1 MGLEELRQLLEQK
14 KVEARGLLET
24 DVAKAEEVMKEVREL
39 KKKITLM
46 EEIEAEEKRDLERQR
61 DKKNNEVEETNMPI
75 NEMRAITKSIMG
87 KELSEEERANIKTT
101 DNAAVVPKQFV
112 NQLQEIKKGFGS
124 LKEYCDVITVTKNE
138 GTIPVVDLDQNTLPD
153 VSEGDNIT
161 DGTLVTTELTYK
173 CKKVGLIQSLT
184 SELVEDAEIE
194 IESLVNKNFAEIT
207 VVTENTRILKVLKDN
222 ATEVESPKDYSDIQ
236 MTIDKSVP
244 AVKYG
249 LVTFTNTDGYAYLKN
264 LKDNQNRPLNLVTE
278 VNGKYYFHNKE
289 LVVVDDTLLTAT
301 PSKKIFI
308 VANPKEAVKFIERK
322 GVTIARSTEAGF
334 RDDTVKLRIL
344 ERLDVIKGATR
355 SIKKIEFEVTP

>member
-1 MGLEELRQLLEQK
+1 MNLEELKRQIEAKKLEVRGFISAKDSENAK
-14 KVEARGLLET
+14 KANEELRDLKET
-24 DVAKAEEVMKEVREL
+24 LKIAEEL
-39 KKKITLM
+39 
-46 EEIEAEEKRDLERQR
+46 EEEERRNLERQR
-61 DKKNNEVEETNMPI
+61 DLSKRVPTGEV
-75 NEMRAITKSIMG
+75 NEMRAIVKSVMG
-87 KELSEEERANIKTT
+87 EELTPEERANIKTT
-101 DNAAVVPKQFV
+101 DNAAVVPKEFI
-112 NQLQEIKKGFGS
+112 NKLQEIKKGFGS
-124 LKEYCDVITVTKNE
+124 LKEYCDVIPVTKNS

-153 VSEGDNIT
+153 VTEGDNIT
-161 DGTLVTTELTYK
+161 DGTLVTTELTFS

-194 IESLVNKNFAEIT
+194 IEGLVNKNFAEIA
-207 VVTENTRILKVLKDN
+207 VATENARILKVLKDN
-222 ATEVESPKDYSDIQ
+222 AAEVEEVTDYSDIQ
-236 MTIDKSVP
+236 MVIDKSVP
-244 AVKYG
+244 AIKNG

-264 LKDNQNRPLNLVTE
+264 LRDAQNRPLNLVTE
-278 VNGKYYFHNKE
+278 VNGKYYFNNKE

-355 SIKKIEFEVTP
+355 SIKKIEFTVTP

>member
-1 MGLEELRQLLEQK
+1 MNLEELRQLLEQK

-308 VANPKEAVKFIERK
+308 VANPKESVKFIERK

>member
-14 KVEARGLLET
+14 KGEARGLLET

-46 EEIEAEEKRDLERQR
+46 EEIEAEEKKDLENQR
-61 DKKNNEVEETNMPI
+61 DKKNKTKEDGRIVVS
-75 NEMRAITKSIMG
+75 EMRSIAKSIMG
-87 KELSEEERANIKTT
+87 KELTEEERANIKTT

-124 LKEYCDVITVTKNE
+124 LKEYCDVIIVTKNE

>member
-1 MGLEELRQLLEQK
+1 MKVKELRRLIEEKRVEARQLLDQDKLKEAEDITAEIRNLER
-14 KVEARGLLET
+14 KV
-24 DVAKAEEVMKEVREL
+24 
-39 KKKITLM
+39 KIA
-46 EEIEAEEKRDLERQR
+46 EEIEEEEKRDLEEQR
-61 DKKNNEVEETNMPI
+61 NLGNKNPKEKI
-75 NEMRAITKSIMG
+75 NEMRSIAKSIMG
-87 KELSEEERANIKTT
+87 EELTEEERANIKTT
-101 DNAAVVPKQFV
+101 DNAAVVPKEFV

-124 LKEYCDVITVTKNE
+124 LKGYCDVITVTKNS
-138 GTIPVVDLDQNTLPD
+138 GSIPVVDLDQNELPD
-153 VSEGDNIT
+153 VAEGDSIT
-161 DGTLVTTELTYK
+161 DGTLVTSELTYK

-194 IESLVNKNFAEIT
+194 IESLVNKNFAEIA

-222 ATEVESPKDYSDIQ
+222 AAEVESPKDYSDIQ

-264 LKDNQNRPLNLVTE
+264 LKDAQNRPLNLVTE

-301 PSKKIFI
+301 PGKKIFI
-308 VANPKEAVKFIERK
+308 VANSKEAIKFIERK

-334 RDDTVKLRIL
+334 KDDTVKLRIL

-355 SIKKIEFEVTP
+355 SIKKIEFTVTP